1 MGILLPDMYI
11 DLVHH
16 INSFLAA
23 FILLTAFGMLVQRR
37 MSGLIFLFTWQGLFL
52 AVNTALVGFVVNR
65 HHLYI
70 SSALTLILKVLLL
83 PYILHTLVRRLK
95 IHKEVETI
103 LHVPTIMFI
112 GIALVIF
119 SYHLVSPIRELS
131 TLVTRSTLAV
141 ALATVMLGLLMM
153 ITRKNAVTQ
162 IIGFLAMENGLF
174 FAATSAT
181 YGMPL
186 LVELGVALDILIA
199 AFIFGVFFFHIH
211 SNFDSLDVEQLARLK
226 EVD

>member
-1 MGILLPDMYI
+1 MTVNYAAQ
-11 DLVHH
+11 
-16 INSFLAA
+16 INSVLAA
-23 FILLTAFGMLVQRR
+23 LILLTAFGLLVQRR
-37 MSGLIFLFTWQGLFL
+37 VYGLLHIFAWQGLFL
-52 AVNTALVGFVVNR
+52 SISTAVVGYSASL

-70 SSALTLILKVLLL
+70 SAVLTLALKVFVL
-83 PYILHTLVRRLK
+83 PYILYVLIHRLK
-95 IHKEVETI
+95 IHKEVEDMVNI
-103 LHVPTIMFI
+103 PIMMLI

-119 SYHLVSPIRELS
+119 SYNLTAPIRELS

-153 ITRKNAVTQ
+153 ITRRKAVTQ

-186 LVELGVALDILIA
+186 VVELGVALDLLIA
-199 AFIFGVFFFHIH
+199 AFIFGIFFFQIRTT
-211 SNFDSLDVEQLARLK
+211 FDSLDLK
-226 EVD
+226 EMEKLKEED